1 MIQAKPCITQYYTE
15 RNKLRKKW
23 IIKLSVGA
31 DMLKQIICT
40 IKIRRAPKRHD
51 NIDFQPIITRT
62 SEIRPLSI
70 AVYVTRAMTV
80 KRIMY

>member
-1 MIQAKPCITQYYTE
+1 MHHRYYTE
-15 RNKLRKKW
+15 RSRLRKKW
-23 IIKLSVGA
+23 IIKLSVGDD